1 MLGDAGIKETC
12 LKALYAG
19 FVLASRDTNVHTLGA
34 INLMK
39 NSCGE
44 TLGLQGME
52 KVGYVVGFGSI
63 RQLAI
68 HLRSS
73 TTNKTKVFHATLA
86 SFICYHLNS

>member
-1 MLGDAGIKETC
+1 MLGDEVIKETC

-19 FVLASRDTNVHTLGA
+19 FVRASKDTNVHTVGA

-44 TLGLQGME
+44 ILGLQGME

-73 TTNKTKVFHATLA
+73 ITNNTKVSFAALA
-86 SFICYHLNS
+86 PFIYYHLKC